1 MFNKTLHGFSTAKVK
16 GRLEI
21 LRIFAAYNISPI
33 LMRYFLCFCFF
44 LCLSSLPAQV
54 SIHELDAD
62 TPSTDTMEF
71 IELLTDNPDTAL
83 DGYVLVL
90 FNGSDN
96 GMDQSY
102 FSLDLDGLTS
112 DANGILLIGSNDVS
126 PVPDFILFDN
136 TIQNGADAV
145 AVYLGDATDFPDG
158 TLATTTNLIDA
169 LVYDTNDADDTNL
182 LALLGETTQ
191 INEGGN
197 GPSSANSIQSDL
209 MGGYTIAPPTP
220 GALNDGSGI
229 AFIGLG
235 FSVAQEQ
242 YDEGAQIDIV
252 FTADQVLTE
261 DVTFD
266 FSLTNATFTT
276 ADYTGPTTATILS
289 GSTTTTISIQIID
302 DADNEGD
309 EEMLISFGPLPSG
322 YKRLNDNLIVRIV
335 DNDFTTAAWGTP
347 LAPTYG
353 QISSTQAP
361 DYYDPIEG
369 LSEDALVQ
377 ALQDII
383 ANPDVV
389 RAQSYADVID
399 ILIQADQNPENSN
412 EVWLVY
418 TEQPRAKLDFQT
430 SGGSSVGLWNR
441 EHTYP
446 RSRGGFDDIE
456 ADEIA
461 DGIDVFF
468 LTKADSTRHA
478 NSDGH
483 GLRAADGPENSSR
496 GNQDY
501 GEYSGP
507 SGTQGSWQGDV
518 ARSIFFLSIRYNGLE
533 VVSGNPSN
541 STVGQLGDLD
551 VLLDWHRNDPPD
563 DYEMNRNNIVAQWQ
577 FNRNPFIDLP
587 ELAEYIWGNNVG
599 DPWMNPLS
607 VTDTAE
613 IEFSLYPN
621 PSHKRFRVVR
631 NSEHVT
637 LTIFNM
643 LGQAV
648 FNQHLDND
656 YMVQHD
662 LDPGM
667 YIVSLENEY
676 GSKQLRLIVK

>member
-1 MFNKTLHGFSTAKVK
+1 
-16 GRLEI
+16 
-21 LRIFAAYNISPI
+21 
-33 LMRYFLCFCFF
+33 MRYFLSYCFF
-44 LCLSSLPAQV
+44 LCISSLFAQV

-71 IELLTDNPDTAL
+71 IELLTDNPNTAL
-83 DGYVLVL
+83 DGFVLVL

-102 FSLDLDGLTS
+102 FSLDLDGLVS
-112 DANGILLIGSNDVS
+112 DANGILLIGSNAVS
-126 PVPDFILFDN
+126 PVPDYILFDN

-145 AVYLGDATDFPDG
+145 AVYLGNDTDFPDG
-158 TLATTTNLIDA
+158 TLATTTNLVDA

-242 YDEGAQIDIV
+242 YDEGDQIDIV

-261 DVTFD
+261 DVSFD
-266 FSLTNATFTT
+266 FSLTNGTFTT
-276 ADYTGPTTATILS
+276 ADYTGATTATIVS
-289 GSTTTTISIQIID
+289 GSTSTTLSIQIID
-302 DADNEGD
+302 DVIDEGD
-309 EEMLISFGPLPSG
+309 EEMLISFGPLPVG

-347 LAPTYG
+347 LNPTYG

-361 DYYDPIEG
+361 DYYDPING
-369 LSEDALVQ
+369 LADDALVQ

-399 ILIQADQNPENSN
+399 ILKKADQNPENSN
-412 EVWLVY
+412 QVWLVY

-461 DGIDVFF
+461 DGIDIFF
-468 LTKADSTRHA
+468 PTKADSTRHA

-483 GLRAADGPENSSR
+483 GLRAADGPENSAR

-507 SGTQGSWQGDV
+507 SGNQGSWQGDV

-551 VLLDWHRNDPPD
+551 ILLDWHRNDPPD
-563 DYEMNRNNIVAQWQ
+563 DYEMNRNNVVEQWQ

-587 ELAEYIWGNNVG
+587 ELAEYIWGTNMG
-599 DPWMNPLS
+599 ETWMNPLS
-607 VTDTAE
+607 VTDASNTN
-613 IEFSLYPN
+613 FVLYPN
-621 PSHKRFRVVR
+621 PSHKNFRVVG
-631 NSEHVT
+631 STEPAT
-637 LTIFNM
+637 LTIYDM

-648 FNQHLDND
+648 YVRRLEGD
-656 YMVQHD
+656 D
-662 LDPGM
+662 LVYHNLNSGM
-667 YIVSLENEY
+667 YVVLLENEY